1 MSALVAGI
9 DSSTQS
15 CKVVIREAGTGVLV
29 REGRAAH
36 PPGTEVDPAGWWQAL
51 REALAE
57 AGGLDGVAAV
67 SVAGQQHGMVCLDE
81 RGGVVRPALLWND
94 TRSADAAAELVD
106 ELGAGDAAR
115 GAAQWADAVGSV
127 PVASFTVT
135 KLRWL
140 AEHEPAAMARTAAV
154 CLPHDW
160 LTWRLSGGRL
170 GGDLDRLST
179 DRSDASGTGY
189 WSPAAGAY
197 RPDLLR
203 RACGREPAVPRV
215 LGPAESAGEVAGGAR
230 LGLGAAEAGGGAR
243 LGPGAGEAGGGARL
257 GPGAGEA
264 AGGARLG
271 PGAGEMAGGARL
283 GPGAGDNAA
292 AALGL
297 GAAAG
302 DVVISVGTS
311 GTVFARSD
319 TPTADASGAVAGF
332 ADATGR
338 FLPLVATLNAAR
350 VLEAV
355 AVLLGTSR
363 DELSRLAL
371 LAGPGAG
378 GLVLLPYLEG
388 ERTPNRPG
396 ATGALQ
402 GLTGANARP
411 ENLARAAVEGMLCG
425 LADGLDAIR
434 AAGIGVRRV
443 LLIGGGARSEAVRR
457 IAPAIFGVPVEVPE
471 AGEYVADGAARQAA
485 WLLAGGEAPP
495 DWTLAMTRRYEADP
509 QPAIRERYAAVRD
522 A

>member
-1 MSALVAGI
+1 M
-9 DSSTQS
+9 T
-15 CKVVIREAGTGVLV
+15 R
-29 REGRAAH
+29 RAAR
-36 PPGTEVDPAGWWQAL
+36 
-51 REALAE
+51 RE
-57 AGGLDGVAAV
+57 
-67 SVAGQQHGMVCLDE
+67 
-81 RGGVVRPALLWND
+81 
-94 TRSADAAAELVD
+94 
-106 ELGAGDAAR
+106 
-115 GAAQWADAVGSV
+115 WADAVGSV
-127 PVASFTVT
+127 PVAAFTVT

-160 LTWRLSGGRL
+160 LTWQLAG
-170 GGDLDRLST
+170 GGDLGRLRT

-189 WSPAAGAY
+189 WSPAVGVY

-215 LGPAESAGEVAGGAR
+215 LGPAEPAGEVA
-230 LGLGAAEAGGGAR
+230 AGGPAAA
-243 LGPGAGEAGGGARL
+243 LVPPGRR
-257 GPGAGEA
+257 PV
-264 AGGARLG
+264 
-271 PGAGEMAGGARL
+271 RL

-311 GTVFARSD
+311 GTVFAVSD
-319 TPTADASGAVAGF
+319 VPTADSSGTIAGF

-338 FLPLVATLNAAR
+338 FLPLVCTLNAAR

-355 AVLLGTSR
+355 AVILGTSLDR
-363 DELSRLAL
+363 LSRLAL
-371 LAGPGAG
+371 SARPGAA
-378 GLVLLPYLEG
+378 GLVMLPYLEG

-396 ATGALQ
+396 ATGALE

-457 IAPAIFGVPVEVPE
+457 IAPAVFGVPVEVPE
-471 AGEYVADGAARQAA
+471 AAEYVADGAARQAA
-485 WLLAGGEAPP
+485 WLLVGGEAPP
-495 DWTLAMTRRYEADP
+495 DWTSTGTRRYESCP
-509 QPAIRERYAAVRD
+509 EPAVRDRYAAVRD
-522 A
+522 AWSV